1 MTEVMEDGAL
11 LPRLSRVRNMTHL
24 VAAQIVEAAQRAG
37 LCAQVCAR
45 VGGAGEVSVCVTHGH
60 VPVCC
65 PLHLGAMFIV
75 LTTDFR
81 VRLRTHHPAMSKVH
95 LFLFVP
101 SSCLRHT

>member
-45 VGGAGEVSVCVTHGH
+45 VGGAGEVSVCVEHPGEWVQG
-60 VPVCC
+60 VPPISNSIRWV
-65 PLHLGAMFIV
+65 
-75 LTTDFR
+75 
-81 VRLRTHHPAMSKVH
+81 
-95 LFLFVP
+95 
-101 SSCLRHT
+101 

>member
-1 MTEVMEDGAL
+1 MEDGAL

-37 LCAQVCAR
+37 LCAQVCACACTR
-45 VGGAGEVSVCVTHGH
+45 ACVRECVRMCVTWH
-60 VPVCC
+60 VPVCS
-65 PLHLGAMFIV
+65 PLHLGAMFNV

-81 VRLRTHHPAMSKVH
+81 VSIRTHHHPAMFHVH

-101 SSCLRHT
+101 SSCLGHA